1 MNYINGIIDLVTY
14 FIKVIVKFDFFVYI
28 VLGFL
33 LVIFFV
39 RIFKKFTHF

>member
-1 MNYINGIIDLVTY
+1 MNFINGIIDLVTY